1 MFINYSSVKLI
12 QKKRKMARNLREL
25 RIFLNKLLED
35 FSVLFCKA
43 VYQVIGH
50 KIEGNCLSLSL
61 GYMNM
66 LVTANNI

>member
-1 MFINYSSVKLI
+1 
-12 QKKRKMARNLREL
+12 MARNLREL